1 MPQARSSTACYAPQ
15 LCAGATRSMWCG
27 YPRRG
32 RRGDMM
38 NVSMWA
44 KAVKVIPRVSKEEW
58 NALDV
63 ISRWL
68 IATRSAVLVMTFISA
83 AIAGLLSAR
92 DGRFDLLLWVLVTIG
107 LLFAHATNNLVNDF
121 TDHLKGV
128 DKDNYFRAQYG
139 PQPLE
144 HGLMTRGQALL
155 YIAATGVVALAAGLV
170 LVALRGEATLALLA
184 IGAFFV
190 LFYTWPLKYI
200 GLGEVAVILVW
211 GPLMVG
217 GGYYVI
223 TGQQSLPVLF
233 ASLPVALAAT
243 TVLFG
248 KHIDKLGDDAAKHI
262 RTLPVLLGERTA
274 RYTTIAMFTLEY
286 LLVIGLVLSGY
297 VSVLLLVV
305 LFALQWY
312 VRAIRVYATR
322 GRRDRHPNIRPISGR
337 SGLPPSP
344 FSTPGALEAC
354 SCWAWQPT
362 WSHAR
367 LGCCNC
373 RAEEEWKSGNRAV
386 DQNR

>member
-1 MPQARSSTACYAPQ
+1 
-15 LCAGATRSMWCG
+15 
-27 YPRRG
+27 
-32 RRGDMM
+32 M

-44 KAVKVIPRVSKEEW
+44 KAVNVIPRVTKEEW
-58 NALDV
+58 DGLDI

-83 AIAGLLSAR
+83 AIAGLLAAR
-92 DGRFDLLLWVLVTIG
+92 DGQFHLLLWLLVTAG

-144 HGLMTRGQALL
+144 HGLMTRNQALL
-155 YIAATGVVALAAGLV
+155 YIAVTGLIALGAGIV
-170 LVALRGEATLALLA
+170 LVAMRGQVTLTLLG
-184 IGAFFV
+184 IGVFFV

-223 TGQQSLPVLF
+223 TGHISTPVLL

-248 KHIDKLGDDAAKHI
+248 KHIDKLDADAAKGI
-262 RTLPVLLGERTA
+262 RTMPVLLGERTA
-274 RYTTIAMFTLEY
+274 RYTTIGMFTLQY
-286 LLVIGLVLSGY
+286 VLAAALVVSGY
-297 VSVLLLVV
+297 CSPLLLAV
-305 LFALQWY
+305 LFALPWY
-312 VRAIRVYATR
+312 VRGTRVYLQPR
-322 GRRDRHPNIRPISGR
+322 PPGPPPEYPPNIWPLWYSAFAFQHTRRFGSLFLLGLAADVLAR
-337 SGLPPSP
+337 SVGL
-344 FSTPGALEAC
+344 L
-354 SCWAWQPT
+354 
-362 WSHAR
+362 
-367 LGCCNC
+367 
-373 RAEEEWKSGNRAV
+373 
-386 DQNR
+386 

>member
-1 MPQARSSTACYAPQ
+1 M
-15 LCAGATRSMWCG
+15 LGADNGGCML
-27 YPRRG
+27 
-32 RRGDMM
+32 

-44 KAVKVIPRVSKEEW
+44 KAVNVIPRVSKEEW
-58 NALDV
+58 DGLDV

-83 AIAGLLSAR
+83 AIAGLLAAR
-92 DGRFDLLLWVLVTIG
+92 DRHFDLLLWLLVTVG

-144 HGLMTRGQALL
+144 HGLMTRGQVLL
-155 YIAATGVVALAAGLV
+155 YIAVTGLIALGAGAV
-170 LVALRGEATLALLA
+170 LVAARGEATLGLLA
-184 IGAFFV
+184 IGVFFV

-200 GLGEVAVILVW
+200 GMGEVAVIIVW

-223 TGQQSLPVLF
+223 TGQYSLPVVL

-248 KHIDKLGDDAAKHI
+248 KHIDKLQADAAKAI
-262 RTLPVLLGERTA
+262 RTMPVLLGERNA
-274 RYTTIAMFTLEY
+274 RYVTIGMFSLQY
-286 LLVIGLVLSGY
+286 LLVAWLVWTGY
-297 VSVLLLVV
+297 FSVLLLAV

-312 VRAIRVYATR
+312 VRALRVYLRPRPA
-322 GRRDRHPNIRPISGR
+322 GPPPEYPPNIWPLWYSALAFQHTRRFGSLFLL
-337 SGLPPSP
+337 GL
-344 FSTPGALEAC
+344 AADVL
-354 SCWAWQPT
+354 
-362 WSHAR
+362 AR
-367 LGCCNC
+367 KLG
-373 RAEEEWKSGNRAV
+373 V
-386 DQNR
+386 F

>member
-1 MPQARSSTACYAPQ
+1 
-15 LCAGATRSMWCG
+15 
-27 YPRRG
+27 
-32 RRGDMM
+32 M

-44 KAVKVIPRVSKEEW
+44 KAVNVIPRVTKEEW

-83 AIAGLLSAR
+83 AIAGLLAAR
-92 DGRFDLLLWVLVTIG
+92 DGGFDLILWLLVTVG

-144 HGLMTRGQALL
+144 HGLMTRAQVLL
-155 YIAATGVVALAAGLV
+155 YTAVTGLIALTAGAV
-170 LVALRGEATLALLA
+170 LVSVRGEATLALLG
-184 IGAFFV
+184 IGVFFV

-200 GLGEVAVILVW
+200 GLGEVAVIVVW

-223 TGQQSLPVLF
+223 TGRLPWPVVV

-248 KHIDKLGDDAAKHI
+248 KHIDKLDADAAKGI
-262 RTLPVLLGERTA
+262 RTMPVLLGERRA
-274 RYTTIAMFTLEY
+274 RYTTIVMLTLQY
-286 LLVIGLVLSGY
+286 LLVVGLVLSGY
-297 VSVLLLVV
+297 VSWLLLSV
-305 LFALQWY
+305 FAAARWY
-312 VRAIRVYATR
+312 VRAVRANLHPRPTAPPAEYP
-322 GRRDRHPNIRPISGR
+322 PNIWPLWYSAFAFAHTRRFGGLFLLGLTADVVGR
-337 SGLPPSP
+337 KLGL
-344 FSTPGALEAC
+344 L
-354 SCWAWQPT
+354 
-362 WSHAR
+362 
-367 LGCCNC
+367 
-373 RAEEEWKSGNRAV
+373 
-386 DQNR
+386 

>member
-1 MPQARSSTACYAPQ
+1 
-15 LCAGATRSMWCG
+15 
-27 YPRRG
+27 
-32 RRGDMM
+32 M

-44 KAVKVIPRVSKEEW
+44 KAVNVIPRVSKEEW

-83 AIAGLLSAR
+83 AIAGLLAAR
-92 DGRFDLLLWVLVTIG
+92 DGRFDLLLWLLVTVG
-107 LLFAHATNNLVNDF
+107 LLLAHATNNLVNDI
-121 TDHLKGV
+121 TDHWKGV

-155 YIAATGVVALAAGLV
+155 YAGVTGLIALGAGAVLVTVRGEVALA
-170 LVALRGEATLALLA
+170 LLG

-200 GLGEVAVILVW
+200 GMGEVAVILVW

-223 TGQQSLPVLF
+223 TGQFSTPVIL

-248 KHIDKLGDDAAKHI
+248 KHIDKLDADAGKGI
-262 RTLPVLLGERTA
+262 RTLPVLLGERNA
-274 RYTTIAMFTLEY
+274 RWATMGMLTLEY
-286 LLVIGLVLSGY
+286 LLVGCLVWEGS
-297 VSVLLLVV
+297 VSWLLLAV
-305 LFALQWY
+305 LGALPWY
-312 VRAIRVYATR
+312 VRALRVY
-322 GRRDRHPNIRPISGR
+322 RHPRPPGPPAAYPPNIWPLWYSAFAFQHTRRFGSLFLL
-337 SGLPPSP
+337 GL
-344 FSTPGALEAC
+344 AADVL
-354 SCWAWQPT
+354 
-362 WSHAR
+362 AR
-367 LGCCNC
+367 KLG
-373 RAEEEWKSGNRAV
+373 V
-386 DQNR
+386 L